1 MTKTALAAILALTAS
16 TSFAQ
21 TDATTQEPGN
31 AGPANLCREL
41 VAFMQASPPE
51 PVPPPKSAESE
62 QKGGSAQDDSG
73 QSGPAH
79 AAPEPK
85 SARTTESGAQNAQQ
99 KSGLCEPAPAQPGGT
114 SKESVITVAEA
125 ARPPRANATR
135 RAPRLTPV

>member
-51 PVPPPKSAESE
+51 PAPPPKSAESE

-73 QSGPAH
+73 QRRPAH
-79 AAPEPK
+79 AAPDRK
-85 SARTTESGAQNAQQ
+85 SGAEG
-99 KSGLCEPAPAQPGGT
+99 KSGSVRLDLGG
-114 SKESVITVAEA
+114 
-125 ARPPRANATR
+125 R
-135 RAPRLTPV
+135 RYNKKKKQTKQQQ